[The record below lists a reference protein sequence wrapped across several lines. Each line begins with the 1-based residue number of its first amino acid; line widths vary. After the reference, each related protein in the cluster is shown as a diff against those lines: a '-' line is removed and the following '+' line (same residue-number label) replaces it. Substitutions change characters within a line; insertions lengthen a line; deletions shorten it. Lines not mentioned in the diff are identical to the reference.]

1 MCKKKKK
8 ESGLPFENIKRLT
21 LDEIILGLTLDEKI
35 SLVSGKDFWHT
46 VAIDNAAPVAI
57 PSVMVSD
64 GPHGLRKQNSAAD
77 NLGVNDSIVA
87 TCFPSAAGLAASFD
101 VDLMKQLGE
110 TLGEECQSEDVA
122 VILGP
127 AINIKRSP
135 LCGRNFEYFSEDP
148 YLSGKMSAAYINGVQ
163 SKNTGVSLK
172 HFAVNNQEKR
182 RYTVSAEVDERTLR
196 EIYLKGFEIAVKE
209 SQPQTVMCSYNK
221 VNGEQVSESKRLL
234 NDILRDEWGFKGLVV
249 SDWGAVNDRVKGLA
263 NGLDLEMPGTYG
275 MNAKKIKEAIENG
288 ALSEEALDKAVRR
301 IINLAFKWTQ
311 NRLDCEYDREEHH
324 RRAKE
329 VALKTMVLLK
339 NENNILP
346 LDKSKKIAFIGEYA
360 KKPRYQGGGSSHINS
375 YKVTGAYNASR
386 KYCDITYSD
395 GFGVDDRT
403 INPELVENAVQV
415 AAQADVAVIFAGLP
429 EFIESEGFDRKNM
442 KMPECQ
448 NYLIERVAE
457 VQKNIV
463 VVLHNGAPVEMPWI
477 DKVSGVLESYLAGEA
492 AGEAQ
497 AEILFGE
504 ANPSGKLAETFPL
517 KLTDTPCYHN
527 FPGTFNTVEHREGIF
542 VGYRYYE
549 TAKKEVLFPF
559 GHGLSYTTFKYSDLK
574 INKSTI
580 INGADDISITLTVE
594 NTGNVDGEEIVQL
607 YISPCE
613 KTIFRSD
620 IELKGFTKVALK
632 AGESKTVKFNLDKK
646 AFSYYNINEKDFVC
660 DDGRWIIMVGASIKD
675 IRLDSEIELT
685 GFGIHENPYSE
696 EVDAI
701 YNSGDVQT
709 LSRAEFEKL
718 LGRKLCVEKPNAPF
732 TWENCFGDALGTKYV
747 DVLQTVFDIIADK
760 LETNISSSEMIY
772 NGAFEMPIR
781 SIVYLS
787 NGLVNEGLGD
797 ALVDL
802 MNEKPSAFPKLIAN
816 GVVVGINALK
826 GMGQ

>member
-1 MCKKKKK
+1 MCKKKKNDDR
-8 ESGLPFENIKRLT
+8 LPCENIMHVS
-21 LDEIILGLTLDEKI
+21 LDEIILGLSLDEKI

-46 VAIDNAAPVAI
+46 VAVDSSPVKI

-101 VDLMKQLGE
+101 VELMKSLGE
-110 TLGEECQSEDVA
+110 TLAEECQAEDVSTL
-122 VILGP
+122 LGP

-148 YLSGKMSAAYINGVQ
+148 YLAGKMAAAYINAVQ

-172 HFAVNNQEKR
+172 HYAVNNQEKR

-196 EIYLKGFEIAVKE
+196 EIYLAGFETAVKE
-209 SQPQTVMCSYNK
+209 SQPWTVMCSYNK
-221 VNGEQVSESKRLL
+221 VNGEQVSESRRLL

-275 MNAKKIKEAIENG
+275 MNAKKIKAAIENG
-288 ALSEEALDKAVRR
+288 SLSEDALDKAVRR

-311 NRLDCEYDREEHH
+311 GRIECEYDREEHH

-329 VALKTMVLLK
+329 VALRTMVLLK
-339 NENNILP
+339 NDNNILP
-346 LDKSKKIAFIGEYA
+346 LDKTKKIAFIGGYA

-386 KYCDITYSD
+386 KMCDITYAE
-395 GFGVDDRT
+395 GFGVDDRE
-403 INPELVENAVQV
+403 INHQLVKEAVEV
-415 AAQADVAVIFAGLP
+415 AAKADVAVIFAGLP
-429 EFIESEGFDRKNM
+429 EYIESEGFDRKNM

-448 NYLIERVAE
+448 NYLIDAVAD

-477 DKVSGVLESYLAGEA
+477 DKVNGVLEAYLAGEA
-492 AGEAQ
+492 VGEAE
-497 AEILFGE
+497 ADILFGV
-504 ANPSGKLAETFPL
+504 ANPCGKLAETFPV

-559 GHGLSYTTFKYSDLK
+559 GHGLSYTTFEYSDLK
-574 INKSTI
+574 VSKSTI
-580 INGADDISITLTVE
+580 IKGADEVTVSLTVK
-594 NTGNVDGEEIVQL
+594 NTGTVDGEEIVQIYL
-607 YISPCE
+607 SPCE

-620 IELKGFTKVALK
+620 IELKGFAKVALK
-632 AGESKTVKFNLDKK
+632 AGESKKVSVLLDKRS
-646 AFSYYNINEKDFVC
+646 FSYYNIDEKDFVC
-660 DDGRWIIMVGASIKD
+660 DDGKWLVLAGASVAD
-675 IRLDSEIELT
+675 IRLDCEVAIT
-685 GFGIHENPYSE
+685 GFGVHKNPYSE
-696 EVDAI
+696 DVDAL

-709 LSRAEFEKL
+709 LSRGEFEKL
-718 LGRKLCVEKPNAPF
+718 LGRKLEVKNPEKPF
-732 TWENCFGDALGTKYV
+732 TWENCLGDALGTKYV
-747 DVLQTVFDIIADK
+747 DVFKTVFDMLADK
-760 LETNISSSEMIY
+760 LESDISSSEMIY
-772 NGAFEMPIR
+772 NGAFEMPVR
-781 SIVYLS
+781 SLAYLS

-802 MNEKPSAFPKLIAN
+802 MNEKPSAFLKLAAN

-826 GMGQ
+826 GLGQ